1 MPAAPSPHSIIE
13 EAWRLVKK
21 HGSLSQASRGSNI
34 PRTTLQFRYRRA
46 LEMGYEPVVSDPRA
60 LTSMYGAK
68 PQDKIEG
75 IIAPEIPSEDED
87 LDLVMDRLAEA
98 KRRRKSAD
106 ESREWMRFTVEG
118 DGPFGLVFVGDPHGD
133 DCDIDQLR
141 QDVELIKA
149 TPRMWAVGLGD
160 YINQWNKK
168 LFHKYASQTINERDA
183 FRIAQWL
190 FQQQIWMLIIL
201 GNHDGQR
208 WHGNGSPLRFMQH
221 SAPVDLQ
228 DWQAKFE
235 VSCGANAWRVWAA
248 HDFPGNSI
256 WNALHGPSRRAQL
269 TGAMADLFICGDHH
283 VFGLAQ
289 TQHEHTGKPY
299 WVARAKGYKP
309 LDDFA
314 LEKGYGQQTMGHS
327 IAAIFDV
334 DGSMTCFSN
343 LDKAASYLEWL
354 RGQYEKKATTP
365 KDIKRRKRTR

>member
-34 PRTTLQFRYRRA
+34 PRTTLQFRYRKA

-106 ESREWMRFTVEG
+106 ESREWMRFTIEG

-208 WHGNGSPLRFMQH
+208 WHGMARPCGLCSTRLPLIYRIGRPSLRYPAGLMRGVCGQRMTSPVIPSGMPCMALAAARSLLERWLIYS
-221 SAPVDLQ
+221 SAGTIM
-228 DWQAKFE
+228 
-235 VSCGANAWRVWAA
+235 C
-248 HDFPGNSI
+248 
-256 WNALHGPSRRAQL
+256 
-269 TGAMADLFICGDHH
+269 
-283 VFGLAQ
+283 LA
-289 TQHEHTGKPY
+289 
-299 WVARAKGYKP
+299 
-309 LDDFA
+309 
-314 LEKGYGQQTMGHS
+314 
-327 IAAIFDV
+327 
-334 DGSMTCFSN
+334 
-343 LDKAASYLEWL
+343 
-354 RGQYEKKATTP
+354 
-365 KDIKRRKRTR
+365 